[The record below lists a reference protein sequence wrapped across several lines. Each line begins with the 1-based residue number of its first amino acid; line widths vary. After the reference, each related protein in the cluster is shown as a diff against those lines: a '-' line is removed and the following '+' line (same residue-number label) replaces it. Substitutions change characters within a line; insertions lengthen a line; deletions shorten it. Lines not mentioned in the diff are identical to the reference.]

1 MRLDEFLYTNNY
13 FDSRTKANQAIKRG
27 EVYVNGKLTDKPSFL
42 ILDNQ
47 NNIEIKREV
56 SFVSLGGYKM
66 HKALSDFSVNVH
78 DLICLDV
85 GASTG
90 GFTDCLLQN
99 GASKVYTVDLN
110 NDLLHSKLKLDTKVV
125 SIVKNAKFLT
135 QNDFIDTLDLL
146 TADLSFIS
154 ETVVLPIFYNL
165 LEVGKKAIIL
175 IKPQFEQDKK
185 IKAKNGIL
193 KEMSHLINA
202 CRKVYDYSIDC
213 GFCVKGLTVAPLVK
227 KKNVEFLILLEKSD
241 ENSMPFDYLLN
252 KCDKF

>member
-27 EVYVNGKLTDKPSFL
+27 EVFVNGKVANKPSFL
-42 ILDNQ
+42 IPENDVHIQ
-47 NNIEIKREV
+47 IKSE
-56 SFVSLGGYKM
+56 SAFVSLGGYKM
-66 HKALSDFSVNVH
+66 QKALVDFDFSVKN
-78 DLICLDV
+78 LICLDV

-99 GASKVYTVDLN
+99 GANRVYTVDLN
-110 NDLLHSKLKLDTKVV
+110 DDLLHDKLKNNKKVI

-135 QNDFIDTLDLL
+135 KNDFNDTIDLL

-154 ETVVLPIFYNL
+154 ETSVLPVFYNL
-165 LEVGKKAIIL
+165 LDFKKTAIIL

-185 IKAKNGIL
+185 IKTKNGVL
-193 KEMSHLINA
+193 RERSHLINA
-202 CRKVYDYSIDC
+202 CKKVYDFSINC
-213 GFCVKGLTVAPLVK
+213 GFSVKGLTVAPIVK
-227 KKNVEFLILLEKSD
+227 NKNVEFLILLKKSNED
-241 ENSMPFDYLLN
+241 SLSFDCLLN